1 MLKSTSDAVIE
12 KLRAVLE
19 NNFLQSCPDE
29 RSNSPK
35 VSDDKKFRDIGE
47 PQIEHLSR
55 SIVSKCQISG
65 LDYVIFVKGSG
76 PHAIDY
82 GYEEGK
88 PPKEVLVS
96 RKCAEAVLRGAQVND
111 LCGNYVCIHSFC
123 FFWGV
128 EGGGSY
134 FSQEYPWI
142 INISY

>member
-19 NNFLQSCPDE
+19 NNYLQSGPDE

-35 VSDDKKFRDIGE
+35 GSDDKKYLDIGE
-47 PQIEHLSR
+47 PQVKHLSK
-55 SIVSKCQISG
+55 SIVSKCQVPG

-96 RKCAEAVLRGAQVND
+96 RKCAEAVLRGAQVNE
-111 LCGNYVCIHSFC
+111 LCGKLWMYTFIYF
-123 FFWGV
+123 
-128 EGGGSY
+128 GGNY
-134 FSQEYPWI
+134 FSLVYPWI
-142 INISY
+142 INFLH